1 MRSWLSTCPKRPDW
15 PQLGKCLVDAQM
27 APLCTLMAG
36 RHRAASEWPSPAR
49 SRRWLSPPIPRGV
62 ARLLDGST
70 STLPNPLIRLRQRP
84 CAHPAPRLL
93 AGLARA
99 VRRLRQR
106 ARALSW
112 RTSRDAHEDVR
123 HVACLARQEERGCV
137 ARARWRPVPAAFW
150 ATFGDGTL
158 PCVVWVVG
166 RRHEATGPRSLCH
179 ETALEPLSL
188 VWHAQ
193 KVFT

>member
-1 MRSWLSTCPKRPDW
+1 VAEPCTFEKVAFSSNPPRRS
-15 PQLGKCLVDAQM
+15 
-27 APLCTLMAG
+27 
-36 RHRAASEWPSPAR
+36 AAS
-49 SRRWLSPPIPRGV
+49 RRKHEHAPESLDSSLSGRV
-62 ARLLDGST
+62 R
-70 STLPNPLIRLRQRP
+70 
-84 CAHPAPRLL
+84 HPALRLL

-99 VRRLRQR
+99 VRGLRQR

-112 RTSRDAHEDVR
+112 RTTRDTHEDVR

-166 RRHEATGPRSLCH
+166 RRHEATGPRSLYH

-188 VWHAQ
+188 VCNTQ

>member
-15 PQLGKCLVDAQM
+15 PQLGKRLVDAQM

-106 ARALSW
+106 VWGLSW
-112 RTSRDAHEDVR
+112 STSRGAHVDVR
-123 HVACLARQEERGCV
+123 EVAWFARRHERGRV
-137 ARARWRPVPAAFW
+137 ARAHWRPVLAASW

-158 PCVVWVVG
+158 PCVVWVVR
-166 RRHEATGPRSLCH
+166 RRHEATGSCSLCH
-179 ETALEPLSL
+179 ETALEPLSS
-188 VWHAQ
+188 V
-193 KVFT
+193 